1 MSIFLEE
8 EVRRSPTG
16 KQPALKI
23 PEIIGVLPYS
33 GHRNPLTR
41 STVAR
46 RVSTTFATR
55 ATNGIP
61 KVYHFEALTEWA
73 ATLDI
78 LLDPTVYGI
87 EVQLPPIFYPWPGRK
102 KPREHHFDIRIT
114 FEDGFRRAVFVRNG
128 RSLTKP
134 KTQAEIDAIFAAI
147 TKDFADDAIVMNG
160 DQYTAQYRDNLFRV
174 FQACQETDLEA
185 DQIVAE
191 AAVST
196 NYWFLKDLIQNSGLP
211 SPRAFQSVLRMIGC
225 GVLAA
230 DWYSLIWN
238 HSRVWLAE

>member
-1 MSIFLEE
+1 M
-8 EVRRSPTG
+8 
-16 KQPALKI
+16 
-23 PEIIGVLPYS
+23 
-33 GHRNPLTR
+33 
-41 STVAR
+41 
-46 RVSTTFATR
+46 
-55 ATNGIP
+55 
-61 KVYHFEALTEWA
+61 
-73 ATLDI
+73 
-78 LLDPTVYGI
+78 
-87 EVQLPPIFYPWPGRK
+87 
-102 KPREHHFDIRIT
+102 RIT

-128 RSLTKP
+128 WSLTKP
-134 KTQAEIDAIFAAI
+134 KTKAEIDAIFAAI

-196 NYWFLKDLIQNSGLP
+196 NYWLLKDLIQNSGLP